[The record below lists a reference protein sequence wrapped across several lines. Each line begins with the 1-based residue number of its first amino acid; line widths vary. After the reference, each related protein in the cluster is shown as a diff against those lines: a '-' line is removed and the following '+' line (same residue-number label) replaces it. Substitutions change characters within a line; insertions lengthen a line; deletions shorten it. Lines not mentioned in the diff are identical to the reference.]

1 MSSLVE
7 FEDLGELDGGDLRAV
22 LSVVPADLLID
33 ALLGA
38 SAGLR
43 HQLLTRLPEA
53 SSAALQTLLVESG
66 PVNRQ
71 AAIHAQRV
79 VVDALCRLSRV
90 GQVAFDDP
98 ADMLDLVA

>member
-1 MSSLVE
+1 MFSLVE

-22 LSVVPADLLID
+22 LNEVPSELLVD

-43 HQLLTRLPEA
+43 RQLLTKLPA
-53 SSAALQTLLVESG
+53 SSASVLQARLGERGPVNPENSEDAQRLLVE
-66 PVNRQ
+66 
-71 AAIHAQRV
+71 
-79 VVDALCRLSRV
+79 ALCRLSRV

>member
-1 MSSLVE
+1 LSSLVE

-22 LSVVPADLLID
+22 LNEVPSELLIA
-33 ALLGA
+33 ALSGA

-43 HQLLTRLPEA
+43 TQLLTKLPE
-53 SSAALQTLLVESG
+53 SSAASLQALLGERG
-66 PVNRQ
+66 PVNP
-71 AAIHAQRV
+71 AASTYAQRT